1 MVRVATRVDPPRQD
15 VFPPRKMLVVELAP
29 PSGMLRGLL
38 VVVIGGV
45 VEAPP
50 PTPFLLLHLLVGV
63 G

>member
-38 VVVIGGV
+38 VGGV